1 MNTISTSSSV
11 EFKRPVWLNVVLLT
25 LGFWLSAS
33 VILDWVIMP
42 SLYVSGMMTQSS
54 FASAG
59 YTIFWNFNR
68 VELLCAGLVLTGV
81 LASSQINLNWQKKII
96 FGANL
101 LVAITLVDT
110 YLLTPQMSA
119 IGLQLN
125 WFEAITEAPAHMNLL
140 HGGYWVLEIAKLV
153 VGGTLF
159 AWCWKQLTVTS
170 EQ

>member
-1 MNTISTSSSV
+1 MNTISTSNV
-11 EFKRPVWLNVVLLT
+11 EFKRPVWPNIVILT

-59 YTIFWNFNR
+59 YTIFWIFNR

-101 LVAITLVDT
+101 LVAIAVVNT
-110 YLLTPQMSA
+110 YVLTPEMSA
-119 IGLQLN
+119 IGMQLN
-125 WFEAITEAPAHMNLL
+125 WFEAITEAPAQMNLL
-140 HGGYWVLEIAKLV
+140 HGSYWVLEIAKLII
-153 VGGTLF
+153 GGTLF
-159 AWCWKQLTVTS
+159 SWCWKQLTVSS

>member
-1 MNTISTSSSV
+1 MNTISTSNV
-11 EFKRPVWLNVVLLT
+11 EFKHPAWQNVVMLT

-59 YTIFWNFNR
+59 YTIFWSFNR
-68 VELLCAGLVLTGV
+68 VELLCAGLILTGV
-81 LASSQINLNWQKKII
+81 MAFGQTKLNWSKSAI
-96 FGANL
+96 FLANL
-101 LVAITLVDT
+101 LVAIALVDT
-110 YLLTPQMSA
+110 YILTPEMSA

-125 WFEAITEAPAHMNLL
+125 WFEAITETPASMNFL
-140 HGGYWVLEIAKLV
+140 HGTYWVLEIAKLA

-159 AWCWKQLTVTS
+159 AWCWNQLAVNS
-170 EQ
+170 QQ

>member
-1 MNTISTSSSV
+1 MNTISTSSL
-11 EFKRPVWLNVVLLT
+11 EFKRPVWQNVVILT

-81 LASSQINLNWQKKII
+81 LAFSQSRSSWQKKAI

-101 LVAITLVDT
+101 LVAIALVDT
-110 YLLTPQMSA
+110 YLLTPEMSA

-125 WFEAITEAPAHMNLL
+125 WFEAISETPAQMDLL
-140 HGGYWVLEIAKLV
+140 HGSYWVLEIAKLII
-153 VGGTLF
+153 GGTLF
-159 AWCWKQLTVTS
+159 AWCWKQLAVS
-170 EQ
+170 S